1 MKGNLHDTHKKQE
14 TAVLVAIDYKFKPKG
29 QAEEYL
35 DELEFLTETA
45 GAKTLK
51 KFTQKLDHPF
61 SATYIGTGKLEEIK
75 HYVVEHEP
83 SMVIFD
89 DELSPSQ
96 IRNLQNELNVK
107 ILDRSNLI
115 LDIFASRAQ
124 SAQAKTQV
132 ELAQMQYLLPRL
144 TRMWTHLSK
153 QQGGIG
159 MKGPGETQIET
170 DRRIIL
176 DKISLLKKRLDNIDK
191 QNLTR
196 RSNRDGIIRVALVGY
211 TNVGKSTIMNVL
223 SKSDV
228 LAENKLFATLDS
240 TVRKVVLENTPFLLS
255 DTVGFIRKL
264 PHQLIECF
272 KSTLDE
278 VREADLL
285 IHVVDISHPNFME
298 HVQVVQQTLE
308 DIKSDHKPVIMV
320 FNKIDLYHPQARGL
334 DEETGEELPELGVEE
349 NLEHLKKSWMSKE
362 NTPVVF
368 ISAQKK
374 QNMEELRDKLTKT
387 VQSLY
392 ALNAI
397 D

>member
-1 MKGNLHDTHKKQE
+1 MKGKIHDTHKKQE

-35 DELEFLTETA
+35 DELAFLTETA

-75 HYVVEHEP
+75 LYVDEHEP

-96 IRNLQNELNVK
+96 IRNLENTLNVK

-176 DKISLLKKRLDNIDK
+176 DKISLLKKRLENIDK

-240 TVRKVVLENTPFLLS
+240 TVRKVVFENTPFLLS

-298 HVQVVQQTLE
+298 HIAVVNQTLE
-308 DIKSDHKPVIMV
+308 DIKSDHKPVIMI

-334 DEETGEELPELGVEE
+334 DEETGEELPELSVEE

-374 QNMEELRDKLTKT
+374 QNIEELRDKLTKT

-392 ALNAI
+392 ELNAI